1 MHNSVAAIRAAR
13 VTARFV
19 LPATHHR
26 QRQLGL
32 HRFAFIPVQKTG
44 SSSLLDGRSSLR
56 AALAIR
62 GGLVPAPDRRLATSP
77 LRAAPRMTWSHGGGV
92 QARRSP
98 SRRATPWRG

>member
-19 LPATHHR
+19 LPAANQR
-26 QRQLGL
+26 QRTLGL
-32 HRFAFIPVQKTG
+32 HRVAFTPVRQG
-44 SSSLLDGRSSLR
+44 SGRLGRGSLE
-56 AALAIR
+56 AALGI
-62 GGLVPAPDRRLATSP
+62 GSGLVPAPVRRVVTSP
-77 LRAAPRMTWSHGGGV
+77 LRPAPRMTWSHGGGV